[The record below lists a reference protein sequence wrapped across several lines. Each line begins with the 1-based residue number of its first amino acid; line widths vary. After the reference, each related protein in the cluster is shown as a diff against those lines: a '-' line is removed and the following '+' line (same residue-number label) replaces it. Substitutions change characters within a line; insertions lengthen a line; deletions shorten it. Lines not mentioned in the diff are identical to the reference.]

1 MLYDPDFECYNDSI
15 KGGVVMTEK
24 TAEKTNGIKSIMK
37 AARVINML
45 ANEGQPLS
53 LAQMS
58 SNMAISKSTLHGI
71 ISTLVDVKF
80 VVQDQQ
86 TGRYW
91 LGTRLF
97 EIGSSISSQWNVR
110 KIAYPFIQ
118 RIVAETGETVHMA
131 VLDDYEVL
139 YINKQESTSS
149 IRIVTDV
156 GVKLPAHCTGLGKA
170 LLSGMSRL
178 ELQFMVK
185 SKGLAKYTESTI
197 TNFEDFWKEIR
208 HIKSRGYAV
217 DEQEF
222 VEGLRCVAVPVFSHA
237 GDIIAALSVSGPIS
251 RMQDKKFEHCRES
264 LQKAAEEI
272 SVQMGY
278 EKK

>member
-1 MLYDPDFECYNDSI
+1 MI
-15 KGGVVMTEK
+15 EK
-24 TAEKTNGIKSIMK
+24 KTGKPGGIKSIVK

-45 ANEGQPLS
+45 AAASEPMS
-53 LAQMS
+53 LAQMATE
-58 SNMAISKSTLHGI
+58 MAISKSTLHGI

-80 VVQDQQ
+80 VTQERHSM
-86 TGRYW
+86 RYQ

-97 EIGSSISSQWNVR
+97 EIGSAISSQWNAR

-118 RIVAETGETVHMA
+118 QIVAEVGETVHMA

-170 LLSGMSRL
+170 LLSGKSKL

-185 SKGLAKYTESTI
+185 SKGLSKHTEFTI
-197 TNFEDFWKEIR
+197 TDFESLWKEMELIR
-208 HIKSRGYAV
+208 SRGYAT

-222 VEGLRCVAVPVFSHA
+222 VEGLRCVAVPVFDHA
-237 GDIIAALSVSGPIS
+237 GEITAALSVSGPVS
-251 RMQDKKFEHCRES
+251 RMTDDKFELCRES
-264 LQKAAEEI
+264 LMKAADEI
-272 SVQMGY
+272 SAGMGY

>member
-1 MLYDPDFECYNDSI
+1 
-15 KGGVVMTEK
+15 MTEK
-24 TAEKTNGIKSIMK
+24 TPEKTNGIKSIIK

-45 ANEGQPLS
+45 ADAGQPLS

-58 SNMAISKSTLHGI
+58 SNMSISKSTLHGI

-80 VVQDQQ
+80 AVQDQQ

-149 IRIVTDV
+149 IRIVTDI

-185 SKGLAKYTESTI
+185 SKGLAKHTESTI
-197 TNFEDFWKEIR
+197 INFEDFWKEMVL
-208 HIKSRGYAV
+208 IKSRGYAV

-237 GDIIAALSVSGPIS
+237 GDIIAALSVSGPVS
-251 RMQDKKFEHCRES
+251 RMQDEKFEHCRDS
-264 LQKAAEEI
+264 LLKAAEEI

>member
-1 MLYDPDFECYNDSI
+1 
-15 KGGVVMTEK
+15 MTEK
-24 TAEKTNGIKSIMK
+24 TPEKTNGIKSIMK

-45 ANEGQPLS
+45 ADEGRPLS

-58 SNMAISKSTLHGI
+58 SNMSISKSTLHGI

-170 LLSGMSRL
+170 LLSGMNRL

-185 SKGLAKYTESTI
+185 SKGLPKHTESTI

-208 HIKSRGYAV
+208 QIKARGYAV

-222 VEGLRCVAVPVFSHA
+222 VEGLRCVAVPVFNHS
-237 GDIIAALSVSGPIS
+237 GEIIAALSVSGPIS
-251 RMQDKKFEHCRES
+251 RMHDKKFEDCRES
-264 LQKAAEEI
+264 LLKAAEEI
-272 SVQMGY
+272 SAQMGY